1 MAIPIWKDK
10 FVNLGTYASRY
21 FRIRVGS
28 TTIYSG
34 RAYRAAS
41 SGDLFVRINDICAD
55 YIAPKPM
62 AVPYLS
68 GSAMSFPVS
77 FTVQSSSNGSS
88 WSTVET
94 VQFNDDWSYD
104 NGFDPSVSGMAFPV
118 TGRID
123 PRQRIYQTR
132 YTTSSVNAVAR
143 YGSTIRSVSLTV
155 QTTPPQDAFL
165 NSLCHAGAGY
175 VVFDCASYAT
185 YNGKPLKS
193 VTVGATTYV
202 VAKSCPQ
209 KVLYYKNPFGGYDHL
224 LIEGNAVRSRSIQ
237 RETFVADYDNDYR
250 NRERWDFQNEVTE
263 TWTLN
268 TGLLTLDETA
278 RMPYLLDSPLVF
290 IADLDNPSA
299 IVPALVVTDSYQA
312 ETYAVKGS
320 RMKNHTFDVKI
331 AQNEYRR

>member
-1 MAIPIWKDK
+1 MAVPIWKDK
-10 FVNLGTYASRY
+10 FINLGSYASRY

-41 SGDLFVRINDICAD
+41 SGSLFVRINDICAD
-55 YIAPKPM
+55 YIAQRP
-62 AVPYLS
+62 AGVPVLS
-68 GSAMSFPVS
+68 ASAMAFPVS
-77 FTVQSSSNGSS
+77 FTVQQSSNGSS
-88 WSTVET
+88 WTTVET
-94 VQFNDDWSYD
+94 VDFNDDWSYD

-123 PRQRIYQTR
+123 LRQRIYQTR
-132 YTTSSVNAVAR
+132 YTTSAVTATAR
-143 YGSTIRSVSLTV
+143 YGSTTRSISLTV
-155 QTTPPQDAFL
+155 QTSPPQDAFL
-165 NSLCHAGAGY
+165 VSLCHAGAGY

-185 YNGKPLKS
+185 YNGKTLTS
-193 VTVGATTYV
+193 VTIGAATYV
-202 VAKSCPQ
+202 VTNTCPH

-224 LIEGNAVRSRSIQ
+224 LVEGAATRSRSVQ
-237 RETFVADYDNDYR
+237 RSTFVADRDNNYLT
-250 NRERWDFQNEVTE
+250 RETWDFENEVTE

-290 IADLDNPSA
+290 LCDLGSPSA

-312 ETYAVKGS
+312 ETYAVKGT
-320 RMKNHTFDVKI
+320 RMKNHTFDVRV
-331 AQNEYRR
+331 AQNQYRR

>member
-10 FVNLGTYASRY
+10 FVNLGSYASRY
-21 FRIRVGS
+21 FRIQAGG

-41 SGDLFVRINDICAD
+41 SGYLFVRINDVCAD
-55 YIAPKPM
+55 YMGAKPLP
-62 AVPYLS
+62 VPYLS
-68 GSAMSFPVS
+68 SSTMVFPVS
-77 FTVQSSSNGSS
+77 FTVQSSADGST

-94 VQFNDDWSYD
+94 VDFNDDWSFVP
-104 NGFDPSVSGMAFPV
+104 GFDPSVSGMAFPV

-123 PRQRIYQTR
+123 LRQRIYQTR
-132 YTTSSVNAVAR
+132 YTSGAVTAYAR
-143 YGSTIRSVSLTV
+143 YGSTTQSIALTV
-155 QTTPPQDAFL
+155 RTTPPQDAFL

-175 VVFDCASYAT
+175 VVFDCADYASYNGEALASVTIGTAT
-185 YNGKPLKS
+185 YD
-193 VTVGATTYV
+193 

-224 LIEGNAVRSRSIQ
+224 LIEGNALRSRSVQ

-290 IADLDNPSA
+290 LADLDNPSA

-320 RMKNHTFDVKI
+320 RMKNHTFDVKV

>member
-55 YIAPKPM
+55 YIAPKPL

-68 GSAMSFPVS
+68 GSTMAFPVS

-104 NGFDPSVSGMAFPV
+104 NGFNPSVSGMAFPI

-123 PRQRIYQTR
+123 LRQRIYQTR
-132 YTTSSVNAVAR
+132 YTTSSVTAVAR
-143 YGSTIRSVSLTV
+143 YGSTTRNVSLTV
-155 QTTPPQDAFL
+155 QTSPPQDGFL
-165 NSLCHAGAGY
+165 NALCHAGAGY
-175 VVFDCASYAT
+175 VVFDCAANAT
-185 YNGKPLKS
+185 YSGKTLAS
-193 VTVGATTYV
+193 VTIGTATYD
-202 VAKSCPQ
+202 VAKTCPQ

-224 LIEGNAVRSRSIQ
+224 LIEGNALRSRSIQ
-237 RETFVADYDNDYR
+237 RETFVADYDNGYR

-268 TGLLTLDETA
+268 TGLLTLDESA

-320 RMKNHTFDVKI
+320 RMKNHTFDVKV

>member
-41 SGDLFVRINDICAD
+41 SGSLFVRINDICAD
-55 YIAPKPM
+55 YIAPKPL

-68 GSAMSFPVS
+68 GSTMSFPVS

-123 PRQRIYQTR
+123 LRQRIYQTR
-132 YTTSSVNAVAR
+132 YTTSAVTATAR
-143 YGSTIRSVSLTV
+143 YGSTTRSVSLTV
-155 QTTPPQDAFL
+155 QTSPPQDGFL
-165 NSLCHAGAGY
+165 NALCHAGAGY

-185 YNGKPLKS
+185 YSGKTLTS
-193 VTVGATTYV
+193 VKIGSATYV
-202 VAKSCPQ
+202 VTNTCPK

-224 LIEGNAVRSRSIQ
+224 LIEGNALRSRSVQ

-263 TWTLN
+263 TWNVN

-320 RMKNHTFDVKI
+320 RMKNHTFDVKV

>member
-10 FVNLGTYASRY
+10 FVNLGSYASRY
-21 FRIRVGS
+21 FRIQVGG

-41 SGDLFVRINDICAD
+41 SGSLFVRINDVCAD
-55 YIAPKPM
+55 YIAPKPL

-68 GSAMSFPVS
+68 GSTMAFPVS
-77 FTVQSSSNGSS
+77 FTVQSSANGSS

-104 NGFDPSVSGMAFPV
+104 NGFNPSASGMAFPV

-123 PRQRIYQTR
+123 LRQRIYQTR
-132 YTTSSVNAVAR
+132 YTTSAVTAVAR
-143 YGSTIRSVSLTV
+143 YGSTTRNVSLSV

-165 NSLCHAGAGY
+165 NALCHAGAGY
-175 VVFDCASYAT
+175 VVFDCAANAT
-185 YNGKPLKS
+185 YNGKALTS
-193 VTVGATTYV
+193 VTIGAATYV
-202 VAKSCPQ
+202 VTKTCPH
-209 KVLYYKNPFGGYDHL
+209 KVVYYKNPFGGYDHL
-224 LIEGNAVRSRSIQ
+224 LVEGSATRSRSVQ
-237 RETFVADYDNDYR
+237 RETFVADYDNNYR
-250 NRERWDFQNEVTE
+250 NRGRWDFQNEVTE

-268 TGLLTLDETA
+268 TGLLTLDESA

-290 IADLDNPSA
+290 IADLGRPTV
-299 IVPALVVTDSYQA
+299 IVPALIATDSYNA
-312 ETYAVKGS
+312 ETYTVKGA
-320 RMKNHTFDVKI
+320 RMKNHTFDVRV